1 MRTLHACGKYIL
13 AGAATLAALAS
24 LDPAHAGVRVLHT
37 FDLSDGDDPDGVLVE
52 DTAGNL
58 YGTTVGG
65 GSGGCYKGCG
75 TVFKLAPDGTESVLY
90 SFGSRGNDGSEPDG
104 LIMDEAGNLYGTTAY
119 GGSAGC
125 DDIGCGTVFEVAPDG
140 TETVL
145 YAFPGGAGG
154 TFPVAGVIR
163 DKAGNLYGTTAEGG
177 TVNTNCQGSGCGTVF
192 KLAPNGTET
201 VLYTFAGG
209 SDGDTPQAGL
219 IEDSA
224 GNLYGTTY
232 EGGTGCTYF
241 GCGTVFKI
249 APGGTKTTLYSFK
262 GGTDGATPYSGLIAG
277 SSGNFYGETS
287 EGGGT
292 GCSGY
297 GCGTVFELAADGTET
312 VLHAFAG
319 GSDGAGPGAGLI
331 KDKAGN
337 LYGTTGGGGSGNCGI
352 GEDLGC
358 GTIFEVAPDG
368 TETVLHAFQN
378 VRSHGYDPGGL
389 IKDKDAHLVGTTFNG
404 GIRSCFGWPG
414 RSGSAPAY
422 HPRGCGI
429 VFRLERHRLQ
439 S

>member
-75 TVFKLAPDGTESVLY
+75 TVFKLAPNGTH
-90 SFGSRGNDGSEPDG
+90 
-104 LIMDEAGNLYGTTAY
+104 
-119 GGSAGC
+119 
-125 DDIGCGTVFEVAPDG
+125 
-140 TETVL
+140 TVL
-145 YAFPGGAGG
+145 YAF
-154 TFPVAGVIR
+154 T
-163 DKAGNLYGTTAEGG
+163 
-177 TVNTNCQGSGCGTVF
+177 
-192 KLAPNGTET
+192 
-201 VLYTFAGG
+201 GG
-209 SDGDTPQAGL
+209 SDGDGPQASL

-232 EGGTGCTYF
+232 DGGTGCTFY

-249 APGGTKTTLYSFK
+249 APDGTKTTLYSFK
-262 GGTDGATPYSGLIAG
+262 GGTDGATPYSALIAG
-277 SSGNFYGETS
+277 NAGKFYGTTW

-297 GCGTVFELAADGTET
+297 GCGTVFELAVDGTET

-319 GSDGAGPGAGLI
+319 GSDGALPSAGLI

-337 LYGTTGGGGSGNCGI
+337 LYGTTGGGGSGSCDV

-368 TETVLHAFQN
+368 TETVLHAFLN
-378 VRSHGYDPGGL
+378 VRGHGYDPGGL
-389 IKDKDAHLVGTTFNG
+389 MQDKKAHLIGTTFNG

-414 RSGSAPAY
+414 RSRSPPAF

-439 S
+439 A